1 MSGTSAVPEVDHE
14 PIEETGAQALRGR
27 CRAVE
32 QHVLLAGRLRLRDAD
47 GNGTNAFVTEGVES
61 AVTTSP

>member
-1 MSGTSAVPEVDHE
+1 MSG
-14 PIEETGAQALRGR
+14 
-27 CRAVE
+27 VE